1 MAPKPQFYEA
11 TYTTQ
16 ISATVS
22 ASVNAGSSVAAV
34 TYVLANDK
42 NAALGADTLSNAR
55 LRVEAYDGATWVT
68 SGRPV
73 VDEGWVKVQ
82 LTGTINN
89 AGDANM
95 VAQSTGYVPLGTNRT
110 ILLEDIPQNCARYLS
125 VKIDVPAGQSTTT
138 QEVRLVVVFNE
149 SVVTLPF
156 RFGIIAGS
164 GVIPARKDASLRKI
178 TRGRTLTAAAETVTI
193 AKGRYVY
200 DGTTYFRIQE
210 TVTLN
215 QTAAD
220 GALGVGQSYI
230 AVISQPQNSAAVA
243 TKGNRA
249 ASPTSP
255 AVPAGNIL
263 LGRVTVAYDASGFSV
278 LTNSNISTTGVTFG
292 EYLVT
297 AGSGLN
303 VVIGSGSAISSEDTS
318 PFRTT
323 SSTLAVTDAATNY
336 IWLHSDGTF
345 SATTTSTSP
354 ATGAQL
360 LATAVA
366 SAGAVTSV
374 LDKRTFVD
382 AAIVEEILTLRYMGP
397 AALVTDA
404 DWDVLTIDGILDSYS
419 VDIGVRGT
427 TGTAVKVDI
436 LYRTPSVRG
445 ASSEMDVAGTTIFT
459 SFATSDLRPSI
470 TGAITGTDEACR
482 LTGSDHEVISFD
494 SGSRLSFSIIAIPTI
509 TETVDVI
516 VKLRFRKR

>member
-22 ASVNAGSSVAAV
+22 ASVNAGSTVAAV

-42 NAALGADTLSNAR
+42 GAALGADTLSNAR
-55 LRVEAYDGATWVT
+55 LRVEAYDGADWVT
-68 SGRPV
+68 SGLPI

-95 VAQSTGYVPLGTNRT
+95 IAQSTGYVPLGTNRT

-164 GVIPARKDASLRKI
+164 GVVPARKDASLRKI
-178 TRGRTLTAAAETVTI
+178 TRGRTLTAAAQIVTI

-200 DGTTYFRIQE
+200 DGTTYFRIEE

-220 GALGVGQSYI
+220 GALAAGQSYI
-230 AVISQPQNSAAVA
+230 AVISQPQNAAAVA
-243 TKGNRA
+243 TKGNKA

-255 AVPAGNIL
+255 AIPAGHIL
-263 LGRVTVAYDASGFSV
+263 LGRVTVPYDASGSSV
-278 LTNSNISTTGVTFG
+278 LSNSNISTTGVTFG

-323 SSTLAVTDAATNY
+323 SSTLAVTDNTTNY

-345 SATTTSTSP
+345 SATATSAVP
-354 ATGAQL
+354 AVGAQL
-360 LATAVA
+360 LALAIA
-366 SAGAVTSV
+366 SAGSV
-374 LDKRTFVD
+374 ATPNDMRSFVD
-382 AAIVEEILTLRYMGP
+382 ASITEEIITLRYMGD

-404 DWDVLTIDGILDSYS
+404 DWGVLSINGLLDTYELNVGGKGSS
-419 VDIGVRGT
+419 GGT
-427 TGTAVKVDI
+427 KVDI
-436 LYRTPSVRG
+436 LYRP
-445 ASSEMDVAGTTIFT
+445 ASTLLSTAGTTIFT
-459 SFATSDLRPSI
+459 SSGTSDLRPRQSAAGGVT
-470 TGAITGTDEACR
+470 TGQTK
-482 LTGSDHEVISFD
+482 GSDHEVLSFD
-494 SGSRLSFSIIAIPTI
+494 AGTRFSFSIVEIPTI
-509 TETVDVI
+509 SPSSDII
-516 VKLRFRKR
+516 VTLRFRKR